1 MERLVSQIERSF
13 ADVEQ
18 ELADPAVLND
28 HQRLAEVGR
37 THRRLQ
43 TAHELA
49 RRWRAASQTVQDA
62 EQGLESESDPEVRAY
77 LLEEL
82 EASKLE
88 VPALEEELRIAMLEH
103 DPADDRNVI
112 IELRGGTGGE
122 EAALFAADLYK
133 MLTGYADRLGF
144 KHQVLTSDASDSG
157 GLKDISFEITGD
169 GAYSAFKWESGVHRV
184 QRVPSTETQGRIH
197 TSTATVAVLPEA
209 EDVEVSVEQKD
220 LKIDVYR
227 ATGPGGQS
235 VNTTDSAVRITH
247 LPTGVVVACQDERSQ
262 LQNRERAM
270 KILRARIY
278 EAERERLAAEQAATR
293 KSQIGTGARS
303 EKIRTYN
310 YPQSRV
316 TDHRIKFTSH
326 DFEQI
331 MIGALE
337 PFTSA
342 LQADWNRQQLE
353 EAASSHADD

>member
-77 LLEEL
+77 LIEEL

-209 EDVEVSVEQKD
+209 EEVEVSVEQKD